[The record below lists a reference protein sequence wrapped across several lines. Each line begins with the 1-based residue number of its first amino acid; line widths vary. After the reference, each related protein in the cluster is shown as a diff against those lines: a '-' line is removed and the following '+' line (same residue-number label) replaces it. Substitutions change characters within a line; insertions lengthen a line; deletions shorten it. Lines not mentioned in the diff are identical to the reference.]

1 MTGAAKEFLK
11 YLEER
16 FGIEKSAFS
25 GFSFHETTDK
35 IYIMSGDIPSKDLNG
50 LRIVQTGIVAGR
62 IFDKGG
68 KFKPTTNL
76 LQIFGKFA
84 SKNMVE
90 LNEKEKEDYVRGL
103 DIENKVSEGVEN
115 GFVIVKF
122 GKDVLGCGIYVD
134 GQIKNQIPK
143 SRRLALR

>member
-1 MTGAAKEFLK
+1 MNQTKAFVDF
-11 YLEER
+11 LEER

-25 GFSFHETTDK
+25 GFSFHETPDK
-35 IYIMSGDIPSKDLNG
+35 IYVMSGDIPQKDLNN

-62 IFDKGG
+62 IFDKGD

-76 LQIFGKFA
+76 LQIFGRFA
-84 SKNMVE
+84 NKSIVE
-90 LNEKEKEDYVRGL
+90 LSEKEKEDFVRGL
-103 DIENKVSEGVEN
+103 DIENKIAEGVEN
-115 GFVIVKF
+115 GYVIVKF
-122 GKDVLGCGIYVD
+122 GKDVLGCGIYVN

>member
-1 MTGAAKEFLK
+1 MNQAKEFAGF
-11 YLEER
+11 LEER

-35 IYIMSGDIPSKDLNG
+35 IYVMSGDIPKNDLNN

-62 IFDKGG
+62 IFDKGD

-84 SKNMVE
+84 TKSIVE
-90 LNEKEKEDYVRGL
+90 LSEKEKEDFVRGL
-103 DIENKVSEGVEN
+103 DIENKIVGGIEN
-115 GFVIVKF
+115 GYVIVKF
-122 GKDVLGCGIYVD
+122 GKDVLGCGIYVS